1 MTNKQAIL
9 IGSVISA
16 IVIGYISEKQNKKFK
31 EETDRLVSESVD
43 QIFGKAMEEE
53 EARHTKAMDDI
64 LKQYECDAEE
74 DRKQFE
80 AEMKKIGNIKLNI
93 ERHQKKTEQILS
105 ELGL

>member
-16 IVIGYISEKQNKKFK
+16 VIIGYISEKQNKKFK
-31 EETDRLVSESVD
+31 EETDRLVSESVG
-43 QIFGKAMEEE
+43 QIFDKAMEEE
-53 EARHTKAMDDI
+53 EARHMKAMDDI

-74 DRKQFE
+74 NRKQFE
-80 AEMKKIGNIKLNI
+80 VEMKKLGNLKLDI
-93 ERHQKKTEQILS
+93 ESHRKRTEQLLS